1 MEESQTRS
9 TGNEN
14 DMKQTTAYC
23 DGMPRELRLVGVK
36 ADWTSSGFIL
46 PTSWVNV
53 AWKPRG
59 ASESRDKILLQGAYV
74 YAVETG
80 CWLGDSAPPPPTV
93 TLAVTPDEAK
103 QLSRAM
109 EQGTIGLNL
118 LPMKTVT
125 LSVTLDQAKQLSHAM
140 EQGAIPLILLPKQ
153 GAAPVE
159 YPQNR

>member
-1 MEESQTRS
+1 
-9 TGNEN
+9 
-14 DMKQTTAYC
+14 
-23 DGMPRELRLVGVK
+23 
-36 ADWTSSGFIL
+36 
-46 PTSWVNV
+46 
-53 AWKPRG
+53 
-59 ASESRDKILLQGAYV
+59 
-74 YAVETG
+74 
-80 CWLGDSAPPPPTV
+80 
-93 TLAVTPDEAK
+93 
-103 QLSRAM
+103 M